1 MDLNALFNDNKG
13 AITKLLGNLNLS
25 SKEVDVTID
34 STKAVVDD
42 AIGKESSGGLGTLL
56 NLFSENTNSSASN
69 SFLKNMDTSLVKKLI
84 SSGINKQKA
93 GSIKELIV
101 PFVVKLI
108 SSKIGGNSEML
119 TGLLSGLTSGK
130 SKGSGGLLGKLFN

>member
-84 SSGINKQKA
+84 SSGINKKKA

-108 SSKIGGNSEML
+108 SSKVGGNSEML

>member
-1 MDLNALFNDNKG
+1 MDLNTLLSENKG
-13 AITKLLGNLNLS
+13 TIIKLLGNLNLS

-42 AIGKESSGGLGTLL
+42 AIAKESSGRLDTLL
-56 NLFSENTNSSASN
+56 NLFSDDTNSSASN
-69 SFLKNMDTSLVKKLI
+69 SFLKNMDSSLVKKLI

-93 GSIKELIV
+93 SSIKELIV

-119 TGLLSGLTSGK
+119 TGLLGGLTSK
-130 SKGSGGLLGKLFN
+130 NSNGSGRLLGKLFN

>member
-108 SSKIGGNSEML
+108 SSKVGGNSEML

>member
-69 SFLKNMDTSLVKKLI
+69 SFLKNMDKSLVKKLI

-108 SSKIGGNSEML
+108 SSKVGGNSEML